1 MEIRNQNLTRYIT
14 PLREGGSLPALAE
27 ADDGFKYV
35 VKFRGSGHREKALI
49 ADFLGGEIARAIGM
63 RVPEQVFLNLDEY
76 FGQAEGDEEIQD
88 LLKWSQGL
96 NLGVHYLQGAMTL
109 DPYAN
114 PVDEATASR
123 IVWLDMFITNV
134 DRTVKN
140 TNMLIWNRELWL
152 IDHGAS
158 FYFHHSWSDWE
169 KSAMT
174 QFPYIKDH
182 ALLHKATRMREV
194 DREIRSRLTE
204 AKLDE
209 IVDALPEE
217 WLNWDDTSAVAS
229 SMFNAEN
236 ADGVYNADDLINER
250 REVYRKFLHKRLRD
264 MDIVKAVEDARA
276 KQV

>member
-49 ADFLGGEIARAIGM
+49 ADFLGSEIARAIGL

-182 ALLHKATRMREV
+182 ALLHKATQMKEV
-194 DREIRSRLTE
+194 DRDIRSRLTSE
-204 AKLDE
+204 RLSE

-217 WLNWDDTSAVAS
+217 WLKWDEGTEEEAR
-229 SMFNAEN
+229 
-236 ADGVYNADDLINER
+236 ER
-250 REVYRKFLHKRLRD
+250 REVYRKFLHRRLQD
-264 MDIVKAVEDARA
+264 VDIVKAVEDARS
-276 KQV
+276 KQI

>member
-1 MEIRNQNLTRYIT
+1 MEIRKQNLTRYIT

-49 ADFLGGEIARAIGM
+49 ADFLGGEIARAIGL

-209 IVDALPEE
+209 IVDALPDE
-217 WLNWDDTSAVAS
+217 WLNWDDTSAAAS
-229 SMFNAEN
+229 SIFNTEN
-236 ADGVYNADDLINER
+236 ADSVDNADDLINER

-276 KQV
+276 KQI

>member
-1 MEIRNQNLTRYIT
+1 MEIRNQNLLRYIT

-35 VKFRGSGHREKALI
+35 VKFRGAGHREKALI
-49 ADFLGGEIARAIGM
+49 ADFIGSEIARIAGF

-76 FGQAEGDEEIQD
+76 FGQSEGDEEIQD

-114 PVDEATASR
+114 PIDESLASK
-123 IVWLDMFITNV
+123 IVWLDTFITNV

-140 TNMLIWNRELWL
+140 TNMLVWHSEVWL

-158 FYFHHSWSDWE
+158 FYFHHAWSDWE
-169 KSAMT
+169 KSALT

-182 ALLHKATRMREV
+182 ALLHKATKMQDA
-194 DREIRSRLTE
+194 DREMRARITPE
-204 AKLDE
+204 KLSE
-209 IVDALPEE
+209 IVDAIPSE
-217 WLNWDDTSAVAS
+217 WLRWDEGSK
-229 SMFNAEN
+229 EE
-236 ADGVYNADDLINER
+236 GEER
-250 REVYRKFLHKRLRD
+250 REVYRKFLLKRLKEV
-264 MDIVKAVEDARA
+264 DIVKAVEDARA
-276 KQV
+276 KQI